1 MRCRPCKI
9 GLGTVEFDT
18 SRSVAQ
24 PFRDPGR
31 CHVGYK
37 VGDRIVY
44 PNHGVGIVEKILSR
58 TIADEEQDFYS
69 LRILSND
76 STVMVPLSN
85 TENVGIRPIM
95 TKKDVAKIYRV
106 LQSKKFNITEDW
118 KSRYQENCESMRTGS
133 IVDVATVFKNL
144 SLLSQSKNL
153 SYRERKMLD
162 KAKYL
167 IVSEIAE
174 VERSEEAKIEEQVD
188 KSLSKGLASQVPS

>member
-1 MRCRPCKI
+1 
-9 GLGTVEFDT
+9 VNF
-18 SRSVAQ
+18 
-24 PFRDPGR
+24 
-31 CHVGYK
+31 K
-37 VGDRIVY
+37 VGDRVVY

-58 TIADEEQDFYS
+58 TIADQDTEFYS

-85 TENVGIRPIM
+85 TVNVGIRPIM
-95 TKKDVAKIYRV
+95 TKKDVSKVYRV
-106 LQSKKFNITEDW
+106 LQNGKFDITDDW
-118 KSRYQENCESMRTGS
+118 KGRYQENCESMRTGS

-144 SLLSQSKNL
+144 SLLSQTKNL

-174 VERSEEAKIEEQVD
+174 VERAEETKVEEQVD
-188 KSLSKGLASQVPS
+188 KALSKSLAAKLAS